1 MTGPFASSRL
11 ATSFFIP
18 FNETAFLSCAFP
30 RLEAGVVGSH
40 RTSSKDSW
48 FDQVHLVGEH
58 CSSGLC
64 LVHVNGTNLVYVSCL
79 RSLTMASP
87 DPQRRP
93 VDGRRNDGELASIIS
108 SDLPQHA
115 LTPLLDSWVEIASQ
129 PSSSSLSSIG
139 DEIVT
144 TGLRVG
150 NNSYP
155 RRRRRSQ
162 QQAPMPA
169 SFIVSQPNPPAG
181 TSSQDE
187 YDETES
193 EEDRVMTSSTEG
205 VYPGASLPRQQTAF
219 RGGLP
224 VDSEEDS
231 DDDENATALGRPT
244 NAAQGS
250 FRPQPNAFSHPPS
263 YMMHRHHSA
272 SPSHPYHP
280 TQSRPTLPTR
290 SQTRSHRA
298 SHNFMSPALQADNDA
313 ALRASLTTLLSCAA
327 AARGLPKREEA
338 SPGSAGTGIMPSSQ
352 PMEFRLVP
360 ESELM
365 TEGPSGAGL
374 PLNQAKTR
382 QPARTASNSSAP
394 SAPRSASSGR
404 EQQQQQQ
411 GLATAERSKRG
422 TNTAQ
427 RPARTTKKRRTSSPS
442 PTGVMSDNDAG
453 SSFFLSPTMLTWVVS
468 AGVVVLVSVV
478 GFGAGYVIGREV
490 GRQESSGA
498 LGLASAGSAA
508 SNASSSC
515 GQEFVRSTT
524 SGTLKRFRWGS
535 VGRSVVA

>member
-1 MTGPFASSRL
+1 
-11 ATSFFIP
+11 
-18 FNETAFLSCAFP
+18 
-30 RLEAGVVGSH
+30 
-40 RTSSKDSW
+40 
-48 FDQVHLVGEH
+48 
-58 CSSGLC
+58 
-64 LVHVNGTNLVYVSCL
+64 
-79 RSLTMASP
+79 MASP
-87 DPQRRP
+87 DPQR
-93 VDGRRNDGELASIIS
+93 DGRRNDGELALNIS
-108 SDLPQHA
+108 GNLPQHA
-115 LTPLLDSWVEIASQ
+115 LTSLDSWVEIASQ

-205 VYPGASLPRQQTAF
+205 VHPAASLPRQQTAF
-219 RGGLP
+219 RSGLP
-224 VDSEEDS
+224 VDSEDDS

-244 NAAQGS
+244 NTARGA

-263 YMMHRHHSA
+263 YMMQRHQSA

-280 TQSRPTLPTR
+280 AQSRPSMPTR

-298 SHNFMSPALQADNDA
+298 LHNFLSPALQADNDA

-327 AARGLPKREEA
+327 AARSLPKGEEA
-338 SPGSAGTGIMPSSQ
+338 SPGPAGTGVMPSSQ

-365 TEGPSGAGL
+365 AEGPSEIGL
-374 PLNQAKTR
+374 PLNQAKAQ

-404 EQQQQQQ
+404 EQQQQQHQQ
-411 GLATAERSKRG
+411 GLATTERTKRG
-422 TNTAQ
+422 ANPASK
-427 RPARTTKKRRTSSPS
+427 PARTAKKRRANSPS
-442 PTGVMSDNDAG
+442 PAGVVSDNDVA
-453 SSFFLSPTMLTWVVS
+453 SPFFLSPTMLTWVVS

-490 GRQESSGA
+490 GRQESSSA
-498 LGLASAGSAA
+498 LSLASAGSAA

>member
-1 MTGPFASSRL
+1 
-11 ATSFFIP
+11 
-18 FNETAFLSCAFP
+18 
-30 RLEAGVVGSH
+30 
-40 RTSSKDSW
+40 
-48 FDQVHLVGEH
+48 
-58 CSSGLC
+58 
-64 LVHVNGTNLVYVSCL
+64 
-79 RSLTMASP
+79 MASP

-93 VDGRRNDGELASIIS
+93 VDGRRND
-108 SDLPQHA
+108 
-115 LTPLLDSWVEIASQ
+115 DSWVEIASQ

-162 QQAPMPA
+162 QHAPMPA

-205 VYPGASLPRQQTAF
+205 VHPAASLPRQQTAF

-224 VDSEEDS
+224 VDSEEES

-244 NAAQGS
+244 NTAQGS

-298 SHNFMSPALQADNDA
+298 SHNFLSPALQADNDA

-338 SPGSAGTGIMPSSQ
+338 SPGPAGTGVMPSSQ

-365 TEGPSGAGL
+365 AEGPSGAGGL
-374 PLNQAKTR
+374 PLNQAKSR

-404 EQQQQQQ
+404 EQQPQQ
-411 GLATAERSKRG
+411 GLVTAERSKRG

-442 PTGVMSDNDAG
+442 PAGALSDNDAG
-453 SSFFLSPTMLTWVVS
+453 SSFFLSPTVLTWVVS

-498 LGLASAGSAA
+498 LSLASAGSAA